1 MPATVKKVT
10 VILDPEDGGGYSVH
24 CPALPGCVS
33 QGEGQEDALE
43 NIKEA
48 IVLVLETLDKDEVVR
63 AAVVLEAIEGKDI
76 PPREN
81 PDRLA
86 DEIREVL
93 RARAEDGLPP
103 TIETVQVEVSLT
115 VSA

>member
-1 MPATVKKVT
+1 MSAPSRKFTI
-10 VILDPEDGGGYSVH
+10 ILEPEEDGGYSVH

-33 QGEGQEDALE
+33 QGDDRQAALS

-48 IVLVLETLDKDEVVR
+48 INLVLETLEHDESV
-63 AAVVLEAIEGKDI
+63 AARTLAAIEGENV
-76 PPREN
+76 PPNET
-81 PDRLA
+81 PDSVA

-93 RARAEDGLPP
+93 KARHEDGLPL
-103 TIETVQVEVSLT
+103 TIETVVVEVTSP

>member
-1 MPATVKKVT
+1 MSAPSRRFTI
-10 VILDPEDGGGYSVH
+10 ILEPEEGGGYSVH

-33 QGEGQEDALE
+33 QGDDRQTALN

-48 IVLVLETLDKDEVVR
+48 INLGLETLEDDDLVATR
-63 AAVVLEAIEGKDI
+63 VLEAIEGENV
-76 PPREN
+76 PPNET
-81 PDRLA
+81 PDSVA

-93 RARAEDGLPP
+93 KARHEDGLPL
-103 TIETVQVEVSLT
+103 TIETVVVEVTSP

>member
-1 MPATVKKVT
+1 ME
-10 VILDPEDGGGYSVH
+10 PEGGGGYSVH

-33 QGEGQEDALE
+33 QGDDWQAALT

-48 IVLVLETLDKDEVVR
+48 INLVLETLDDELV
-63 AAVVLEAIEGKDI
+63 AARVLEAVEGGNVPPIET
-76 PPREN
+76 
-81 PDRLA
+81 PDSVA

-93 RARAEDGLPP
+93 KARHEDGLPL
-103 TIETVQVEVSLT
+103 TIETAVVEVTSP

>member
-1 MPATVKKVT
+1 MPTTLKKFT
-10 VILDPEDGGGYSVH
+10 VILDPEDDGGYSVY

-33 QGEGQEDALE
+33 QGEDREDALE

-48 IVLVLETLDKDEVVR
+48 IVLVLETLDKDEVAR

-76 PPREN
+76 PPPER
-81 PDRLA
+81 PDQLV

-103 TIETVQVEVSLT
+103 TIETVQVEVSSP

>member
-1 MPATVKKVT
+1 MSAPNRKFTI
-10 VILDPEDGGGYSVH
+10 ILEPEEGGGYSVH

-33 QGEGQEDALE
+33 QGDDRQAALG

-48 IVLVLETLDKDEVVR
+48 INLVLETLEDDESGVAR
-63 AAVVLEAIEGKDI
+63 VLEAIEGENV
-76 PPREN
+76 PPYET
-81 PDRLA
+81 PDSVA

-93 RARAEDGLPP
+93 KARHEDGLPL
-103 TIETVQVEVSLT
+103 TIETVVVEVTSP

>member
-1 MPATVKKVT
+1 MSAPNRTFT
-10 VILDPEDGGGYSVH
+10 IILEPEEGGGYSVH

-33 QGEGQEDALE
+33 QGDDRQVALT

-48 IVLVLETLDKDEVVR
+48 INLVLETLDDELV
-63 AAVVLEAIEGKDI
+63 AARVLEAVEGGNVPPIET
-76 PPREN
+76 
-81 PDRLA
+81 PDSVA

-93 RARAEDGLPP
+93 KARHEDGLPL
-103 TIETVQVEVSLT
+103 TIETAVVEVTSP

>member
-1 MPATVKKVT
+1 ME
-10 VILDPEDGGGYSVH
+10 PEEGGGYSVH

-33 QGEGQEDALE
+33 QGDDRQAALT

-48 IVLVLETLDKDEVVR
+48 INLVLETLDDELV
-63 AAVVLEAIEGKDI
+63 AARVLEAVEGGNVPPIET
-76 PPREN
+76 
-81 PDRLA
+81 PDSVA

-93 RARAEDGLPP
+93 KARHEDGLPL
-103 TIETVQVEVSLT
+103 TIETAVVEVTSP

>member
-1 MPATVKKVT
+1 MSAPSRKFTI
-10 VILDPEDGGGYSVH
+10 ILEPEEGGGFSVH

-33 QGEGQEDALE
+33 QGDDRQTALI

-48 IVLVLETLDKDEVVR
+48 INLVLETLEDDELV
-63 AAVVLEAIEGKDI
+63 AARVLEAMEGGNVPPIET
-76 PPREN
+76 
-81 PDRLA
+81 PDSVA

-93 RARAEDGLPP
+93 KARHEDGLPL
-103 TIETVQVEVSLT
+103 TIETAVVEVTSP

>member
-1 MPATVKKVT
+1 MSDSARKFTI
-10 VILDPEDGGGYSVH
+10 ILEPEEGGGYSVH

-33 QGEGQEDALE
+33 QGENRQSALE

-48 IVLVLETLDKDEVVR
+48 IDLVLESWERDELV
-63 AAVVLEAIEGKDI
+63 AARVLEAIEGADA
-76 PPREN
+76 PSHET
-81 PDRLA
+81 PDLVA

-93 RARAEDGLPP
+93 KARHEDGLPL
-103 TIETVQVEVSLT
+103 TIETVVVEVPSP

>member
-1 MPATVKKVT
+1 MAAPSRRFTI
-10 VILDPEDGGGYSVH
+10 ILEPEEGGGYSVH

-33 QGEGQEDALE
+33 QGDDRQAARG

-48 IVLVLETLDKDEVVR
+48 INLVLETLEDDESVVAR
-63 AAVVLEAIEGKDI
+63 VLEAIEGENV
-76 PPREN
+76 PPYET
-81 PDRLA
+81 PDSVA

-93 RARAEDGLPP
+93 KARHEDGLPL
-103 TIETVQVEVSLT
+103 TIETVAVEVTSP